1 LWGGHRRS
9 PSPKKKD
16 HARSGHHISR
26 RDLGTLTKIRHLTEW
41 TKVDVPAIIDEKTF
55 GRVAQRSAWQ
65 RAGANGRTGSSERVR
80 VARKRIA
87 ARQAAAQA
95 ISNSAWTPP
104 PSS

>member
-1 LWGGHRRS
+1 M
-9 PSPKKKD
+9 
-16 HARSGHHISR
+16 
-26 RDLGTLTKIRHLTEW
+26 GTLTKIRHLTEW

-87 ARQAAAQA
+87 AHFEFGMNP
-95 ISNSAWTPP
+95 IEGDVNSTRFVTID
-104 PSS
+104 